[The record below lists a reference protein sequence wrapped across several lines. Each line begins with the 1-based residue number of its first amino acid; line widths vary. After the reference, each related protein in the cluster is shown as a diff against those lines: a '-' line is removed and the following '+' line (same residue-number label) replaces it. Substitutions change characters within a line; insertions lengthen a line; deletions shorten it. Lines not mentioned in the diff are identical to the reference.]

1 MWPKD
6 VGIKAIELYFPAQYV
21 DQNDL
26 EKFDGVSA
34 GKYTIGLG
42 QSRMGFCTDR
52 EDINSLCLTVVS
64 RLMDR
69 YNIKPQEVGRLEVG
83 TETILDKSKSVKSV
97 LMQLFEPSGATDIE
111 GVDSTNACY
120 GGTAALFNAISWVE
134 SSAWD
139 GRLAIVVAADNA
151 VYAKGNAKFSNV
163 NVSNY
168 RISRNI
174 FSFFFQSYQYVITNI
189 LKIAGSARP
198 TGGAGAIAMVI
209 GPNAPLVLD
218 RGLRSSCMRHA
229 YDFYKPDLRSEYPV
243 VDGKLSIQCYLSALD
258 TCYARYI
265 GKAKNINKD
274 EISLKSFDAMLF
286 HSPYCKLVQKSF
298 ARLALVDFINLPKEK
313 ASKQYPELSN
323 FQNVKLEATYF
334 DRDVE
339 KAFLAVSKEDF
350 EKKTKPSLFIAN
362 QVGNMYTPSVY
373 SGLVSLL
380 ISKPIEALA
389 GNKVGIFSY
398 GSGLA
403 SSMYSLSITKDVS
416 RGSELSKL
424 ISNLEY
430 VKKQLEARQRFS
442 PEEYTRILD
451 IREKNCH
458 TVPYEPSESVENM
471 FPGTYYLIKVDE
483 LYRRCYK
490 RVPNQK

>member
-6 VGIKAIELYFPAQYV
+6 VGIKAMELYFPAQYV
-21 DQNDL
+21 DQEEL

-64 RLMDR
+64 RLMER
-69 YNIKPQEVGRLEVG
+69 YRVKPEDIGRLEVG

-97 LMQLFEPSGATDIE
+97 LMQLFEPSGSTDIE

-120 GGTAALFNAISWVE
+120 GGTAALFNAVSWVE

-151 VYAKGNAKFSNV
+151 VYAKG
-163 NVSNY
+163 
-168 RISRNI
+168 
-174 FSFFFQSYQYVITNI
+174 
-189 LKIAGSARP
+189 SARP
-198 TGGAGAIAMVI
+198 TGGAGAIAMLV

-218 RGLRSSCMRHA
+218 QGLRSSCMRHA
-229 YDFYKPDLRSEYPV
+229 YDFYKPDLRSEYPI

-258 TCYARYI
+258 TCYTRYTD
-265 GKAKNINKD
+265 KAKRKNNAT
-274 EISLKSFDAMLF
+274 ISLKSFDAMLF

-298 ARLALVDFINLPKEK
+298 ARLALVDFLNLPKAE
-313 ASKQYPELSN
+313 ASKKFPELAA
-323 FQNVKLEATYF
+323 FANVKLEETYF

-339 KAFLAVSKEDF
+339 KAFLAASKGDF
-350 EKKTKPSLFIAN
+350 EEKTKPSLLIAN

-380 ISKPIEALA
+380 ISKPIDALA
-389 GNKVGIFSY
+389 GSKVGVFSY

-403 SSMYSLSITKDVS
+403 SSMYSISISRDVS
-416 RGSELSKL
+416 RDSELVK
-424 ISNLEY
+424 IMTNLER
-430 VKKQLEARQRFS
+430 VKRELEAREQLS
-442 PEEYTRILD
+442 PAEYTRILD
-451 IREKNCH
+451 VREKNCH
-458 TVPYEPSESVENM
+458 AAPYEPKESVENM
-471 FPGTYYLIKVDE
+471 FPGTYYLNKVDE
-483 LYRRCYK
+483 LNRRTYK
-490 RVPNQK
+490 RVLS

>member
-21 DQNDL
+21 DQEDL

-52 EDINSLCLTVVS
+52 EDINSLCLTALS

-69 YNIKPQEVGRLEVG
+69 HNIKPKDVGHLEVG

-111 GVDSTNACY
+111 GVDTTNACY
-120 GGTAALFNAISWVE
+120 GGTAALFNAVSWVE

-151 VYAKGNAKFSNV
+151 VYAK
-163 NVSNY
+163 
-168 RISRNI
+168 
-174 FSFFFQSYQYVITNI
+174 
-189 LKIAGSARP
+189 GSARP

-218 RGLRSSCMRHA
+218 RGTRSSCMKHA

-243 VDGKLSIQCYLSALD
+243 VDGKLSIQCYLNALD
-258 TCYARYI
+258 TCYKRYSE
-265 GKAKNINKD
+265 KVKSKTNDNISVN
-274 EISLKSFDAMLF
+274 SFDAMLF
-286 HSPYCKLVQKSF
+286 HSPYGKLVQKSF
-298 ARLALVDFINLPKEK
+298 ARLALVDFLNLPKEE
-313 ASKQYPELSN
+313 ASKKYPELSN
-323 FQNVKLEATYF
+323 FQNVKLEDTYF

-339 KAFLAVSKEDF
+339 KACLTVSKGNF
-350 EKKTKPSLFIAN
+350 EKKTKPTLFIAN

-389 GNKVGIFSY
+389 GNKVAVFSY

-403 SSMYSLSITKDVS
+403 SSMYSLSISEDASK
-416 RGSELSKL
+416 GSELRKL
-424 ISNLEY
+424 VTNLDY
-430 VKKQLEARQRFS
+430 VKIQLEARQRLS
-442 PEEYTRILD
+442 PEEYTRVLD
-451 IREKNCH
+451 VREKNCH
-458 TVPYEPSESVENM
+458 AVPYEPRESVDNM
-471 FPGTYYLIKVDE
+471 FPGTYYLVKVDE
-483 LYRRCYK
+483 LHRRTYK